1 MTRVSYQD
9 HHHDNY
15 APISRRVIVRK
26 KILRPR
32 QRHRT
37 VDVVHHVDRPLATVP
52 VDTLHPVAGYEV
64 KIFYVDVLSW
74 KITFHKLVVYCHI
87 DKQLSHSFRLVI

>member
-15 APISRRVIVRK
+15 APSSRRVIVRK

-32 QRHRT
+32 QRHHT
-37 VDVVHHVDRPLATVP
+37 VDVVHHVNRPLATVP

-64 KIFYVDVLSW
+64 KIFYVDVFSWQIKSLKVRGLCQKDRLLSG
-74 KITFHKLVVYCHI
+74 
-87 DKQLSHSFRLVI
+87 LS